1 MMNTMMQ
8 QSNQYQMMN
17 QVPSLPVYHQYGQ
30 MPSFSYPLNY
40 SQVSSQNHYPISQNQ
55 LQANFQ

>member
-1 MMNTMMQ
+1 MMQ

-40 SQVSSQNHYPISQNQ
+40 SQVSSQSHYPINQNQ